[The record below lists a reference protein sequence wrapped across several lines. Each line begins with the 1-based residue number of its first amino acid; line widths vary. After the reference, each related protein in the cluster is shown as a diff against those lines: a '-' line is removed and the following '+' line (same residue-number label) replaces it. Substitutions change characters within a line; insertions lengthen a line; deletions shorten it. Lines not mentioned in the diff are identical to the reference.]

1 MPRRGS
7 VSRGVRSCGIG
18 IVVSRALVLDRT
30 APVASAPLRLVDRPP
45 PSPSVGELLVEVEV
59 CGVCRT
65 DLHVVE
71 GDLALRRP
79 HVVPGHEAVGR
90 VAATGSGVAEFEVGD
105 RVGVAWLHAA
115 CGRCRFCVVGA
126 ENLCIAPRFTGY
138 DVDGGYADH
147 VTVPAPF
154 AYRLPETASAALVA
168 PLLCAGIIGYRAY
181 VRSGIRKG
189 QRLGLYGFGG
199 SAHIVIQIARFHGCE
214 VFVASRGGRHQDLAR
229 RLGAAW
235 VGDARDVPPHA
246 LDAAIL
252 FAPVGDLVPSALAA
266 LDRGGI
272 LAIAGIHLSAI
283 PALDYAAHL
292 FHERQVRSV
301 TANTRAD
308 GRALLRLAE
317 EIPLRTSIE
326 EFPLASANEALRRLK
341 NDEITGAAVLRAR
354 P

>member
-1 MPRRGS
+1 MTPVARGAELRYQPD
-7 VSRGVRSCGIG
+7 VG
-18 IVVSRALVLDRT
+18 RALILERS
-30 APVASAPLRLVDRPP
+30 APVESAPLRLVERPP
-45 PSPSVGELLVEVEV
+45 PSPGIGELLVAVEV

-71 GDLALRRP
+71 GDLAP
-79 HVVPGHEAVGR
+79 HRANVVPGHEVVGR
-90 VAATGSGVAEFEVGD
+90 VASHGPGVTGFAVGD

-115 CGRCRFCVVGA
+115 CGRCRFCVLGA
-126 ENLCIAPRFTGY
+126 ENLCLAPRFTGY
-138 DVDGGYADH
+138 DADGGYADH
-147 VTVPAPF
+147 VTVPAAF
-154 AYRLPETASAALVA
+154 AYRLSETTSAALLA

-181 VRSGIRKG
+181 ARSGIRKG

-235 VGDARDVPPHA
+235 VGDARDVPPRT

-252 FAPVGDLVPSALAA
+252 FAPVGDLVPTALGA
-266 LDRGGI
+266 LDRGGV

-292 FHERQVRSV
+292 FQEREIRSV

-341 NDEITGAAVLRAR
+341 DDEVAGAAVLRVS